1 MGTSDN
7 LHDDPEKENE
17 KLSDEKRER
26 DERKK
31 RRIEEKKQKK
41 KAAEDK
47 DRFIRETLKIDHKN
61 NLRVYSRRVGVT
73 LLLALFFGM
82 VAGVTFFVANH
93 FISIPYLDDNGKGM
107 ETPTVSTS
115 ETPAAERSQ
124 TETVSNAIMPE
135 DLTTL
140 QGYEDVSKKL
150 AGIGNSFNDSIT
162 SFTVN
167 SADDTGVNYPDSLV
181 PGLIFDEDD
190 EHYYIVA
197 SGADGKYSKSSMQV
211 GDDFSVA
218 VDMLGED
225 KNIGLA
231 VFSAE
236 KSDFPEEKAQSLKK
250 ALLSDSAGL
259 IRGNLVIAVGCPDGC
274 LDTVVTGIVTNTMD
288 FQSTDNEIK
297 IIKTDIPYYPQA
309 SGFVSDINGRIVGI
323 ITTDERTG
331 KGNMSFI
338 SIDSLRSEILGLEAG
353 NGRLY
358 FGIKGTG
365 VDKEKAEED
374 NLTPG
379 IYIDQVDPESPA
391 FESGLRNADTI
402 TKINGNDISSMNEF
416 NSLIYNIGKG
426 EKFDIAIVRNNEEK
440 ILTGKVSEK

>member
-218 VDMLGED
+218 VWTLASVFFAGFLLFPRHWTAWMAFVWAVPMSLG
-225 KNIGLA
+225 
-231 VFSAE
+231 V
-236 KSDFPEEKAQSLKK
+236 
-250 ALLSDSAGL
+250 LLSFNRLWGSQNYRLGL
-259 IRGNLVIAVGCPDGC
+259 GISFTLALFAAVYLEVSLDLASWDMWFLLLIAVP
-274 LDTVVTGIVTNTMD
+274 M
-288 FQSTDNEIK
+288 
-297 IIKTDIPYYPQA
+297 IIGEVFAD
-309 SGFVSDINGRIVGI
+309 
-323 ITTDERTG
+323 
-331 KGNMSFI
+331 
-338 SIDSLRSEILGLEAG
+338 
-353 NGRLY
+353 RLHH
-358 FGIKGTG
+358 
-365 VDKEKAEED
+365 A
-374 NLTPG
+374 
-379 IYIDQVDPESPA
+379 
-391 FESGLRNADTI
+391 
-402 TKINGNDISSMNEF
+402 
-416 NSLIYNIGKG
+416 
-426 EKFDIAIVRNNEEK
+426 
-440 ILTGKVSEK
+440 